1 MLKVTASVNPFSP
14 LTETVKAGLTPPIVA
29 ATCAGEMDRLKSFAA
44 VTVKFNLAA
53 CASPPLFPC
62 TVIVAT
68 PAVADA
74 GILSVTFW
82 PAPAA
87 IVKGAA
93 GELVVPEG
101 NPANDTLTAPEN
113 PFMPVTVIPTG
124 VLVPPACCVMSA
136 GEALIVKSGAG
147 GVPPPPHPE
156 VIATAKTIGKIP
168 RCHTF
173 LLTLVSSFSLM
184 ALPPTPTSE

>member
-1 MLKVTASVNPFSP
+1 MIGRTVSATCELCDGNPLVPFTCRLKMPTADAAGTLTVTSWLAPSGTVKGLAGWVVAPAGSPLMLKVTASVNPFSP

-101 NPANDTLTAPEN
+101 NPAHYMLTAPDN
-113 PFMPVTVIPTG
+113 P
-124 VLVPPACCVMSA
+124 
-136 GEALIVKSGAG
+136 
-147 GVPPPPHPE
+147 
-156 VIATAKTIGKIP
+156 
-168 RCHTF
+168 
-173 LLTLVSSFSLM
+173 
-184 ALPPTPTSE
+184 